1 MQILSLIEQLKHHDI
16 RLWLEGEQ
24 LHFSAPASGLS
35 EEFRLQIQHNKADI
49 IAFLKQAQKPEL
61 APLVK
66 VDATQYQVLSFA
78 QQRIAFVQ
86 ALLPD
91 SGVFHLQFAFTIH
104 GKLDTAR
111 LEQAINCLIQQH
123 GILRTAYTAQGQIQ
137 LAAKNIHLNLHYL
150 DRSPDQ
156 QDIQYLLQQENQ
168 QMFKLDQGE
177 VFRHVVYQLNEQHH
191 LILLTIHH
199 IAIDYP
205 SMQLLAQQL
214 LTYYQ
219 NPELPNKT
227 TWQYPDYAV
236 WQQQQDYQSE
246 LAYWQQQLDDLAP
259 LQLANKVDASL
270 STHAKPIYFTINP
283 EQTTA
288 LKQLAKQQKTSLFNV
303 LLAIYSVLLHRF
315 SQQKNFA
322 IGTAV
327 STRLRSE
334 FEPIIGCFTNLLTIR
349 CEQFDGD
356 FLSHLA
362 LISQNSLMALQQQ
375 KAPFEQVV
383 RKLNASNQH
392 HTSPLFQTLF
402 SWQEA
407 STNLQTLD
415 DLQIQTVSI
424 DKTSSAYELSLTI
437 QESEQVLQGEFL
449 YRTAVFSDALV
460 ASLKT
465 SFIHLIN
472 AITANPSSSI
482 SQLNCLSKQDLAQQ
496 KQWSQ
501 TIVKR
506 QELGTVEQ
514 YIEQQAAESP
524 AVTAVKFRDQQL
536 SYAQLNNYSNQL
548 AHEIQ
553 SSTEQDFVAVF
564 CQRSLYLP
572 VVLLAILKAGKAY
585 LPIDEDTPSQR
596 IASILNDADIN
607 LVISDRLLCKHLPTV
622 KHTVLNIDNFNFFET
637 VHGNLAKQEHSSL
650 FNLIYTSGSTG
661 KPKGVLLSHQAMINR
676 LLWMQE
682 QFQLQNH
689 EKVLH
694 KTAISFD
701 VSVWEIFWPLMQGAT
716 LVIAPPHSQKS
727 AQELAKIIQQ
737 EQIQFVHF
745 VPAMLGEF
753 IDAASQ
759 CHSLRAVIS
768 SGEALHTYLAQRFL
782 RQLTNTQLYNLYGP
796 TEAAIDVSF
805 YHCQLND
812 NQTPIGKPIAN
823 TELYICD
830 AQQNLLPTG
839 AVGEII
845 ICGRNLAEGYLHGDE
860 QQRFIQ
866 HPLYPEQRAY
876 RSGDLG
882 YFDENGLLH
891 FVGRKDNQVKIRG
904 FRIELNEIAQQLATH
919 PDISDCHIAI
929 EHLSS
934 TDTRIIAYYISNKNE
949 IPSQTLRLFLQN
961 LLPSYMLPNHFV
973 KVSRWPVNKN
983 GKIATHLL
991 SKDWQQTSHNNTLYP
1006 RDELE
1011 HAIYSIWADLL
1022 GVKNFGIED
1031 DFFSLGG
1038 HSLLASQALT
1048 RIQQHFAVH
1057 IPLVEIFNQPTI
1069 ANIAAA
1075 VRKQQEQKA
1084 LIIDGPLQDG
1094 EQEFHL

>member
-1 MQILSLIEQLKHHDI
+1 MQILPLIEQLKHHDI

-35 EEFRLQIQHNKADI
+35 EEYRQQIQQHKPAL
-49 IAFLKQAQKPEL
+49 IAFLKQAQQPEL

-91 SGVFHLQFAFTIH
+91 SDVFHLQFAFVIQ

-137 LAAKNIHLNLHYL
+137 LAARKIQLNLHRL
-150 DRSPDQ
+150 NRPPKQ
-156 QDIQYLLQQENQ
+156 QQIQRLLQQESQ
-168 QMFKLDQGE
+168 QMFRLEQGE
-177 VFRHVVYQLNEQHH
+177 VFRHVVYQLNEQQH
-191 LILLTIHH
+191 LVLLTIHH
-199 IAIDYP
+199 IAIDYS

-214 LTYYQ
+214 LAYYH
-219 NPELPNKT
+219 NPALPNET

-236 WQQQQDYQSE
+236 WQQQLDYQTE
-246 LAYWQQQLDDLAP
+246 LAYWQQQLEDLAP
-259 LQLANKVDASL
+259 LQLANKVDATL
-270 STHAKPIYFTINP
+270 STQAKPIYFTINS
-283 EQTTA
+283 EQTAA
-288 LKQLAKQQKTSLFNV
+288 LKQLAKQQNTSLFNV

-315 SQQKNFA
+315 SQQESFA

-327 STRLRSE
+327 STRPRSE
-334 FEPIIGCFTNLLTIR
+334 FEPIIGCFTNLLAIR
-349 CEQFDGD
+349 CEQFNGD

-375 KAPFEQVV
+375 NAPFEQVV
-383 RKLNASNQH
+383 RQLKASNQH

-407 STNLQTLD
+407 NTHLQTLD
-415 DLQIQTVSI
+415 DLQIQAISI
-424 DKTSSAYELSLTI
+424 DKTSSAYELSLTM
-437 QESEQVLQGEFL
+437 QECEQVLQGELL

-460 ASLKT
+460 QSLKA
-465 SFIHLIN
+465 SFIQLVQ
-472 AITANPSSSI
+472 AIIANPSLPI
-482 SQLNCLSKQDLAQQ
+482 KQLNCLSEYDLAKQ
-496 KQWSQ
+496 KQWNQ
-501 TIVKR
+501 TTVKR
-506 QELGTVEQ
+506 QELSTVQQ
-514 YIEQQAAESP
+514 YIEQQAAENP
-524 AVTAVKFRDQQL
+524 AAIAVKFKVQQL
-536 SYAQLNNYSNQL
+536 SYAQLNNYANQL
-548 AHEIQ
+548 AREIQ
-553 SSTEQDFVAVF
+553 SSTEQAFVAVF
-564 CQRSLYLP
+564 CQRSLFLP

-596 IASILNDADIN
+596 ITSILNDANID
-607 LVISDRLLCKHLPTV
+607 LVISDSLLCKHLPTA
-622 KHTVLNIDNFNFFET
+622 KSTTINIDSFNFAEAPYD
-637 VHGNLAKQEHSSL
+637 NLPKQEQGSL

-661 KPKGVLLSHQAMINR
+661 KPKGVLLSHQAIINR

-727 AQELAKIIQQ
+727 AQELAEIIQQ
-737 EQIQFVHF
+737 EQVQFIHF

-753 IDAASQ
+753 IDAASC
-759 CHSLRAVIS
+759 CHSLRTVIS
-768 SGEALHTYLAQRFL
+768 SGEALPTHLAQRFL
-782 RQLTNTQLYNLYGP
+782 SQLPNIQLYNLYGP
-796 TEAAIDVSF
+796 TEAAIDVS
-805 YHCQLND
+805 YYQCQLND
-812 NQTPIGKPIAN
+812 SQTPIGKPIAN

-839 AVGEII
+839 AIGEIV
-845 ICGRNLAEGYLHGDE
+845 ICGSNLAEGYLHGDK
-860 QQRFIQ
+860 QRNFIQ

-891 FVGRKDNQVKIRG
+891 FIGRKDSQVKIRG
-904 FRIELNEIAQQLATH
+904 FRIELNEIAQQLAKH
-919 PDISDCHIAI
+919 PDVSDCYIAA
-929 EHLSS
+929 EQLSN
-934 TDTRIIAYYISNKNE
+934 TDTRIIAYYISDKE
-949 IPSQTLRLFLQN
+949 AIASQALRLFLQN

-973 KVSRWPVNKN
+973 KVHQWPVNKN
-983 GKIATHLL
+983 GKILAHLL
-991 SKDWQQTSHNNTLYP
+991 SKAWQNAASSDFVAPSNETEQV
-1006 RDELE
+1006 
-1011 HAIYSIWADLL
+1011 IYTIWAELL
-1022 GVKNFGIED
+1022 ALENFGIND

-1048 RIQQHFAVH
+1048 KIQQHFAVN

-1069 ANIAAA
+1069 ANVAAA
-1075 VRKQQEQKA
+1075 VRRQQEQKA
-1084 LIIDGPLQDG
+1084 LIIDGPLQDS